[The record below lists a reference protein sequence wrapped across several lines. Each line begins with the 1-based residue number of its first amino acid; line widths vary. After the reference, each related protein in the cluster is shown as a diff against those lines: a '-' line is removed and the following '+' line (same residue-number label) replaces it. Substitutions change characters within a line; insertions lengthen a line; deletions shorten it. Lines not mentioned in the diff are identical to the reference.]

1 MDRLIKFLLF
11 LIPSLLISSNFTH
24 GVEFLYNICDNS
36 SNFTSNSSFRANL
49 DSLRSSLSS
58 NSTNSTQYY
67 LNGFYSTSAGRSPD
81 EVNGLFLCR
90 GDASTEE
97 CRDCVT
103 TASRNIIHLCPVQT
117 KAIVWYDLCL
127 LRYEKEYFFKTMDY
141 APIVYM
147 WNLKNATEVT
157 RFNALVTNTLN
168 QAASEVVAAPSGPK
182 RFAITQNRTNF
193 GNLST
198 LVQCTPDLSSGDC
211 KNCLQRAID
220 QLPRCCGGKMG
231 GRVLTPSCNFRFE
244 FYQFYNQTFYN
255 ETFAPAPRPSP
266 QVPPPTSP
274 PPTPISSE
282 GKSSL
287 SAVTIIAIV
296 VPICVSIV
304 LFCMGYLFLRRRA
317 RKKYESVAHDNV
329 GNEIITAE
337 SLQFDF
343 ATLEAATDNFSDNNK
358 LGAGGFGEVYKGR
371 LPNREEIAVK
381 RLSRSSGQGVE
392 EFKNEVILVAKLQ
405 HRNLVRLLGFCL
417 EGEEKILVYEFV
429 PNKSLDYFLFDPEK
443 QGLLDWSRR
452 YKIIGGIARGILYLH
467 EDSRLRIIH
476 RDLKASNILLD
487 GEMNPK
493 ISDFG
498 MARIFGVDQ
507 TQGST
512 NRIVGTYG
520 YMSPEYAM
528 HGQFSVKSDAYSFGV
543 LVLEIISGRKNS
555 SFYQTDGAADIV
567 SYVWKH
573 WKNGIPLQVLDKTLA
588 ETYSRNEVMR
598 CIHIGLLCVQED
610 PVDRPSMANIVLML
624 NSYSVSL
631 PMPKQPAFFIRSE
644 TEGSFVMKGFQSDQS
659 TSQSLPISVD
669 EQSITEVYPR

>member
-1 MDRLIKFLLF
+1 MDCLIKFLLF
-11 LIPSLLISSNFTH
+11 LLLSLLISSNFTH
-24 GVEFLYNICDNS
+24 GAEFLYNICNNS
-36 SNFTSNSSFRANL
+36 SNFTSNSTYRANL
-49 DSLRSSLSS
+49 NSLLSSLSS

-67 LNGFYSTSAGRSPD
+67 LNGFYKTSAGRNPD
-81 EVNGLFLCR
+81 EVYGLFLCR

-97 CRDCVT
+97 CRDCVA
-103 TASRNIIHLCPVQT
+103 TASRNIIQRCPVQKT
-117 KAIVWYDLCL
+117 AIVWYDLCL
-127 LRYEKEYFFKTMDY
+127 LRYENDDFFTTVDNS
-141 APIVYM
+141 PTVYM
-147 WNLKNATEVT
+147 WNVNNVT
-157 RFNALVTNTLN
+157 QVVRFTALLITLN
-168 QAASEVVAAPSGPK
+168 QAAYEAAAAPSGSK
-182 RFAITQNRTNF
+182 RFAVTRNSTEF
-193 GNLST
+193 GNLYT
-198 LVQCTPDLSSGDC
+198 LVQCTPDLSGGDC
-211 KNCLQRAID
+211 TRCLQSAI
-220 QLPRCCGGKMG
+220 GKIPIGKRG
-231 GRVLTPSCNFRFE
+231 GRVLTPSCNLRFDL
-244 FYQFYNQTFYN
+244 YPFYNQS
-255 ETFAPAPRPSP
+255 FAPPLPSP
-266 QVPPPTSP
+266 PT
-274 PPTPISSE
+274 PTPISSE

-287 SAVTIIAIV
+287 SAITIVAIV
-296 VPICVSIV
+296 VPISFSVV

-317 RKKYESVAHDNV
+317 RKKYESMEQYNV
-329 GNEIITAE
+329 GNEITTAE

-343 ATLEAATDNFSDNNK
+343 ATIEAATDNFSDNNK

-417 EGEEKILVYEFV
+417 EGGEKILVYEFV
-429 PNKSLDYFLFDPEK
+429 PHKSLDYFLFDPEK
-443 QGLLDWSRR
+443 QGLLTWSRR

-555 SFYQTDGAADIV
+555 SFYQTDGVADIV

-573 WKNGIPLQVLDKTLA
+573 WKNGTPLQVLDKTLA

-610 PVDRPSMANIVLML
+610 PADRPSMANIVLML
-624 NSYSVSL
+624 DSYSVSL

-644 TEGSFVMKGFQSDQS
+644 TDGSFVMKGFLSDQS
-659 TSQSLPISVD
+659 TRQSAPVSVD